1 MHRLPNS
8 SRRAWSGTALV
19 LSLVLSLLGA
29 MPLALGAQTRNFLW
43 KASSRQGT
51 VYLVGSV
58 HLLAKEYYPL
68 NPAFEEALAASDL
81 LVEELDLGEMLAPES
96 QMALLTR
103 GLLPAGQSLDAV
115 VSPATLQVVAERV
128 AALGLPLEPL
138 KRFKPWS
145 LALTLLGLEWQKAG
159 FDAELGLD
167 KHFYDRAR
175 ADGKTVQ
182 GLETVA
188 FQISR
193 FDDMSM
199 ADQDRL
205 LLQSLKELDTEVASV
220 TKLANAWKAGDTAT
234 VERVVLQD
242 MKSDPLL
249 YRRLVVERNQTWLPK
264 IEALFARPKPAVVV
278 VGAAHLVG
286 PDGILAALRAKGYT
300 LVQQ

>member
-1 MHRLPNS
+1 MHQPIVC
-8 SRRAWSGTALV
+8 SRRTWSAVLLV
-19 LSLVLSLLGA
+19 ASLI
-29 MPLALGAQTRNFLW
+29 LAAQQAITAQTRNFLW
-43 KASSRQGT
+43 KASNKQGT

-68 NPAFEEALAASDL
+68 NPAFEAVLTDSDL

-103 GLLPAGQSLDAV
+103 GLLPAGQSLEKV
-115 VSPATLQVVAERV
+115 VSPSTMEVVTRRV

-138 KRFKPWS
+138 KRFKPWM
-145 LALTLLGLEWQKAG
+145 LALTLLALEWQKAG

-167 KHFYDRAR
+167 KHFFDRAKE
-175 ADGKTVQ
+175 AGKAVQ

-205 LLQSLKELDTEVASV
+205 LLQSLQELDTEVAAV
-220 TKLANAWKAGDTAT
+220 TTLANAWKAGDAAT

-242 MKSDPLL
+242 VKSDPVL

-264 IEALFARPKPAVVV
+264 IEALFGRPKPAVVV

>member
-1 MHRLPNS
+1 MSHATPKRL
-8 SRRAWSGTALV
+8 AY
-19 LSLVLSLLGA
+19 
-29 MPLALGAQTRNFLW
+29 
-43 KASSRQGT
+43 KA
-51 VYLVGSV
+51 Y
-58 HLLAKEYYPL
+58 EI
-68 NPAFEEALAASDL
+68 
-81 LVEELDLGEMLAPES
+81 EELDLGEMLAPES

-103 GLLPAGQSLDAV
+103 GLLPAGQSLKKV
-115 VSPATLQVVAERV
+115 VSASTMDVVTRRV

-167 KHFYDRAR
+167 KHFYDRAK
-175 ADGKTVQ
+175 AEGKSVQ

-193 FDDMSM
+193 FDEMPM

-205 LLQSLKELDTEVASV
+205 LLESLKELDTEVASV
-220 TKLANAWKAGDTAT
+220 TTLANAWKAGDAAT

-242 MKSDPLL
+242 VKSDPLL
-249 YRRLVVERNQTWLPK
+249 YRRLVVERNQAWLPK
-264 IEALFARPKPAVVV
+264 IEALFGRPKPAVVV

>member
-1 MHRLPNS
+1 VL
-8 SRRAWSGTALV
+8 LV
-19 LSLVLSLLGA
+19 ASLVLA
-29 MPLALGAQTRNFLW
+29 AQQAITAQARNFLW
-43 KASSRQGT
+43 KASNQQGM

-68 NPAFEEALAASDL
+68 NPAFEAALNESDL

-103 GLLPAGQSLDAV
+103 GLLPAGQSLEKV
-115 VSPATLQVVAERV
+115 VSPSTMDVVTRRV
-128 AALGLPLEPL
+128 VALGLPLEPL

-145 LALTLLGLEWQKAG
+145 LALTLLALEWQKAG
-159 FDAELGLD
+159 FEAELGLD
-167 KHFYDRAR
+167 KYFYDRAKEG
-175 ADGKTVQ
+175 GKAVQ

-205 LLQSLKELDTEVASV
+205 LLQSLKELDTEVAAV
-220 TKLANAWKAGDTAT
+220 TTLANAWKAGDAAT

-242 MKSDPLL
+242 VKSDPLL
-249 YRRLVVERNQTWLPK
+249 YRRLVVERNQTWLPR
-264 IEALFARPKPAVVV
+264 IEALFGRSKPAVVV

-300 LVQQ
+300 LEQR

>member
-1 MHRLPNS
+1 ML
-8 SRRAWSGTALV
+8 LV
-19 LSLVLSLLGA
+19 ASLVLA
-29 MPLALGAQTRNFLW
+29 AQQAITAQARNFLW
-43 KASSRQGT
+43 KASNQQGM

-68 NPAFEEALAASDL
+68 NPAFEAALNESDL

-103 GLLPAGQSLDAV
+103 GLLPAGQSLEKV
-115 VSPATLQVVAERV
+115 VSPSTMDVVTRRV
-128 AALGLPLEPL
+128 VALGLPLEPL

-145 LALTLLGLEWQKAG
+145 LALTLLALEWQKAG
-159 FDAELGLD
+159 FEAELGLD
-167 KHFYDRAR
+167 KYFYDRAKEG
-175 ADGKTVQ
+175 GKAVQ

-205 LLQSLKELDTEVASV
+205 LLQSLKELDTEVAAV
-220 TKLANAWKAGDTAT
+220 TTLANAWKAGDAAT

-242 MKSDPLL
+242 VKSDPLL
-249 YRRLVVERNQTWLPK
+249 YRRLVVERNQTWLPR
-264 IEALFARPKPAVVV
+264 IEALFGRSKPAVVV

-300 LVQQ
+300 LEQR